1 MARTDNDSWDITESV
16 GATALGI
23 AWARAQEST
32 SECPLYTDPYA
43 QVFIDAAIARGWELP
58 QRHLAERI
66 RSISGY
72 AASRT
77 KWFDEF
83 FIAAGAGGIE
93 QAVILAAG
101 LDARAWRLPWNDG
114 SVVYEIDQ
122 PKVLAFKTETLRAH
136 GAQPAARYVPVPS
149 TCGTT
154 GQKRCGRRGSI
165 ASEPTA
171 WAAEGLLPY
180 LPADGQ
186 DLLFERITDLSAQG
200 SRVAVEAFGAG
211 FFDPEYLASRRER
224 MRQLREAGRRA
235 RRRPRRGGLWF
246 IEERTE
252 VTDWF
257 TESRMGG
264 VGDRRRGSD
273 DEIQPGDRR
282 RHHAANDFRR
292 GEIQRLLAGQ
302 LKFDERAD
310 GLDGFAQRRQPCRD
324 RRRGQHRIA
333 VGLSHRQSG
342 RQLVQPHCRI
352 GRGIGSG
359 EDVARVDVGTAGTG
373 DPLEQ
378 RDHPVL
384 DLADGVGADRVAGFV
399 GPQLDR
405 GPRVRVVRL
414 PFHTRI
420 RSAST
425 QFSR

>member
-23 AWARAQEST
+23 AWARSQESK
-32 SECPLYTDPYA
+32 SQCPLYTDPYA
-43 QVFIDAAIARGWELP
+43 EVFIDEAVARGWELP

-93 QAVILAAG
+93 QSVILAAG

-114 SVVYEIDQ
+114 SAVYEIDQ
-122 PKVLAFKTETLRAH
+122 PKVLAFKTDTLRAH
-136 GAQPAARYVPVPS
+136 GAQPAARYVPVPVDLRHDWPNALREV
-149 TCGTT
+149 GFD
-154 GQKRCGRRGSI
+154 

-224 MRQLREAGRRA
+224 VRQLREQAGVPDDA
-235 RRRPRRGGLWF
+235 PDVADLWF

-257 TESRMGG
+257 SGHGWEVSMIDAADLMTRFN
-264 VGDRRRGSD
+264 RTTD
-273 DEIQPGDRR
+273 DDTTPRTTFVEAR
-282 RHHAANDFRR
+282 F
-292 GEIQRLLAGQ
+292 
-302 LKFDERAD
+302 
-310 GLDGFAQRRQPCRD
+310 
-324 RRRGQHRIA
+324 
-333 VGLSHRQSG
+333 SG
-342 RQLVQPHCRI
+342 YSP
-352 GRGIGSG
+352 
-359 EDVARVDVGTAGTG
+359 DN
-373 DPLEQ
+373 
-378 RDHPVL
+378 
-384 DLADGVGADRVAGFV
+384 
-399 GPQLDR
+399 
-405 GPRVRVVRL
+405 
-414 PFHTRI
+414 
-420 RSAST
+420 
-425 QFSR
+425 